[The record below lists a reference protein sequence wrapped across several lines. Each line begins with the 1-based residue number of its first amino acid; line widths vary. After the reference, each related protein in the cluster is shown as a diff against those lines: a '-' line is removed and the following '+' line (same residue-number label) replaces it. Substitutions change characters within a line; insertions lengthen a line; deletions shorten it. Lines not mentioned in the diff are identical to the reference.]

1 MVSDSLVYETQLFG
15 ITPNYFNEIFKLPR
29 TPEEWM
35 LYNMGFTLELAFYEK
50 LVSYEDNFLI

>member
-1 MVSDSLVYETQLFG
+1 MLQNNKKCIFQTSNYMVSDSLVYETQLFG

-35 LYNMGFTLELAFYEK
+35 LYNMD
-50 LVSYEDNFLI
+50 SH

>member
-15 ITPNYFNEIFKLPR
+15 ITQIISMRYLLPR

-35 LYNMGFTLELAFYEK
+35 LYNMD
-50 LVSYEDNFLI
+50 SH